1 MWKRQLYNAKT
12 RNACKGQGEV
22 QRRVLILA
30 GGGGHTGYGYAL
42 AEALHGKVPLS
53 FIVPEGDSL
62 SAGRLS
68 RFGKVDF
75 LVRPRGPKTSFPAF
89 ITRLFRAF
97 IESLSQPINAFDV
110 VVSTGSNFCVPLAI
124 VAWIMGIPVVNIESP
139 IRFTKP
145 SKSAFFL
152 QPFSVTTALHWSEQK
167 RFLDGTVVG
176 PILPKPVVEPRN
188 DGYILAAGGT
198 YGHRLLYEALVESDL
213 PNVVLQTGKVDSTPY
228 IKKHPEWK
236 AFAVVEDF
244 HEVLAG
250 AELVV
255 THLGL
260 TVLESAM
267 YKKPVV
273 LVPNPEW
280 TRTGS
285 VEDARYL
292 AKKVNAV
299 FVSEISVE
307 ALLHGMEEARGKKVP
322 TLRNGAGNLAN
333 IVVELLRERGANSL

>member
-1 MWKRQLYNAKT
+1 MKRRGDL
-12 RNACKGQGEV
+12 

-42 AEALHGKVPLS
+42 AEALHGKAPLS
-53 FIVPEGDSL
+53 FVVPKGDSL
-62 SAGRLS
+62 SATRLS

-75 LVRPRGPKTSFPAF
+75 LVKPRGPKTSFPAF
-89 ITRLFRAF
+89 TARLFRASM
-97 IESLSQPINAFDV
+97 ESLSYPINAFDA

-139 IRFTKP
+139 VRFIKP

-152 QPFSVTTALHWSEQK
+152 QLFSVTTALHWREQK

-176 PILPKPVVEPRN
+176 PILPRPVVEPRN
-188 DGYILAAGGT
+188 EGYILVAGGT
-198 YGHRLLYEALVESDL
+198 YGHRLLFEALVESDL

-236 AFAVVEDF
+236 AFGAVGNF

-255 THLGL
+255 THLGV
-260 TVLESAM
+260 TALEAVT

-273 LVPNPEW
+273 LIPNPEW

-299 FVSEISVE
+299 FVSEVSVE
-307 ALLHGMEEARGKKVP
+307 ALLQGIEEARGRKVP
-322 TLRNGAGNLAN
+322 ALRNGAENLAN
-333 IVVELLRERGANSL
+333 IVVRLLR